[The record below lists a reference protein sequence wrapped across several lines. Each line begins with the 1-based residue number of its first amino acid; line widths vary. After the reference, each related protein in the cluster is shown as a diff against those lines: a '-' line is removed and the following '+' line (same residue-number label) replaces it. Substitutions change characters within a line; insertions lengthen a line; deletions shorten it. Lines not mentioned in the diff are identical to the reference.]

1 MGRSVC
7 GDKRN
12 TSIRTV
18 SCSRKAGFGTQAPLP
33 NALQRENP
41 ACKEGSRYE
50 SRRKKKNKKKKLSP
64 QTLRTPSELTSP
76 VLPPCLSF
84 GTRLRSHPRPGFLLP
99 FVFLPLFIPPMF
111 IVVYEPTLLS
121 HAGDAT
127 VREKTTTIRLRPSE
141 GHGS

>member
-12 TSIRTV
+12 TPAIRTV

-50 SRRKKKNKKKKLSP
+50 SRKKKKLSP

-84 GTRLRSHPRPGFLLP
+84 GTSLCSHPRPGFLLP

-111 IVVYEPTLLS
+111 IIVYEPTLLF

-127 VREKTTTIRLRPSE
+127 VREKTTTICLCPSE